1 MNKDLHAFRVY
12 DKKEGRYLDCNN
24 APMLGMN
31 GELFFHQKG
40 ATWATSEDPDRYEYE
55 PSIGRRDVNNDLIYA
70 GDLIECC
77 EGLSGVYL
85 VHPDNVLKDFY
96 CDDDLEYHLEDTFKP
111 RIVGNVHDNPL
122 PDTALPEI
130 YVVVKR
136 WRGLLRRLY
145 DRGWTINDLL
155 KYKNGNDLFHDI
167 VKNERKCS
175 DHWYT
180 DHFLGG
186 NWHHGDTVY
195 VDPCDKIVGKNNIVA
210 IRRMLWKIDRTDCN
224 GLLER
229 VKGIYGESGE

>member
-1 MNKDLHAFRVY
+1 MNSVSTT
-12 DKKEGRYLDCNN
+12 KKKVCSN

-31 GELFFHQKG
+31 VGLFFYQKRS
-40 ATWATSEDPDRYEYE
+40 TWATSEDPDRNEYE

-136 WRGLLRRLY
+136 WRGLLQRLY

-180 DHFLGG
+180 DDFIGG
-186 NWHHGDTVY
+186 DWNNGDTVY
-195 VDPCDKIVGKNNIVA
+195 VGKNGEIVNA
-210 IRRMLWKIDRTDCN
+210 NNLWASRRIVCEIDRFDCN

-229 VKGIYGESGE
+229 VNTFYGKSRK